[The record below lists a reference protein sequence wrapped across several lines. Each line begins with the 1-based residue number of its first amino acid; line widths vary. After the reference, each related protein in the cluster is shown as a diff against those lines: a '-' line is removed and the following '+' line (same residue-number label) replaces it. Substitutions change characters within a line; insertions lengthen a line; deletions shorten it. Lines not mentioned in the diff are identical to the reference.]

1 MEQESPIRTGPSVP
15 KTDKK
20 KKLNVKE
27 NMAGWLFATPWIIG
41 LLIFFAFPLFSSIY
55 FSFTNYSVLQPAE
68 FVGLA
73 NYKALFQDDLFWVSI
88 YNTVYFAVF
97 FVPLSIIF
105 GVALAMILN
114 LRVKGMAVYRTIF
127 FLADTCASR
136 SHCRAVGMDAQPSIW
151 PRKWVSRFNR
161 NPRSTVLGS
170 EAWSKPSLILMS
182 LWGLGQAV
190 IIYLAGLGDI
200 STEYYEA
207 AEVDG
212 ANWFQKTFK
221 ITLPLLT
228 PVIFFL
234 IL

>member
-127 FLADTCASR
+127 FLPTLVPHVAI
-136 SHCRAVGMDAQPSIW
+136 AVL
-151 PRKWVSRFNR
+151 WVWML
-161 NPRSTVLGS
+161 NPQYGLVNGFLDLIGIQGPPCS
-170 EAWSKPSLILMS
+170 EAR
-182 LWGLGQAV
+182 LGR
-190 IIYLAGLGDI
+190 
-200 STEYYEA
+200 SR
-207 AEVDG
+207 
-212 ANWFQKTFK
+212 
-221 ITLPLLT
+221 PL
-228 PVIFFL
+228 F
-234 IL
+234 